1 MNITYADAFRPLDK
15 HRAIFYE
22 IGLLFF
28 GSLFI
33 TLTAQLSFNIGPVP
47 ITGQTL
53 GVLLVG
59 MLYGSKRGAAT
70 LLTYLLEGA
79 VGLPVFAGGTFGSA
93 VLVGPTGG
101 YLAGFVVAAFVV
113 GWLAERGWDRSFGL
127 TAVAM
132 LIGNII
138 IYLFGLPWLGFLLGY
153 ENMLAYGF
161 LPFWP
166 GDILKLLIAT
176 GLLPTGW
183 KLLNKSGKQ

>member
-15 HRAIFYE
+15 HRAIYYE
-22 IGLLFF
+22 IGLLLF

-70 LLTYLLEGA
+70 LLMYLLEGA
-79 VGLPVFAGGTFGSA
+79 VGLPVFAGGTLGSA

-113 GWLAERGWDRSFGL
+113 GWLAERGWDRSFAL

-138 IYLFGLPWLGFLLGY
+138 IYLFGLPLLGFLLGY
-153 ENMLAYGF
+153 DNMLAYGF

-166 GDILKLLIAT
+166 GDILKLLIAA

-183 KLLNKSGKQ
+183 KLLNKSGKL